1 MLKIDSQLENQ
12 TEPRLAGQ
20 PTDLDARCN
29 TSMLCP
35 LMNNA

>member
-20 PTDLDARCN
+20 PTDLDAIP
-29 TSMLCP
+29 LCS
-35 LMNNA
+35 AH